1 MSKATL
7 HMLHTCPFCWKVRGL
22 IEYLHLDV
30 DLISVNGLKIKKAVS
45 FADGWGKVPVF
56 TDENGSHHVDSTPIM
71 KFIDKQYNGSKL
83 LNVSEQER
91 TKKWLESLILVHAR
105 PTTRAAASRSPNS
118 FPTRSSR
125 RVGEHGPEVVT
136 GHGFIMVSVENQAF
150 SF

>member
-45 FADGWGKVPVF
+45 FTDGWGKVPVF
-56 TDENGSHHVDSTPIM
+56 TDENGAHHVDSTPIM

-91 TKKWLESLILVHAR
+91 TTKWLEWSDQKMSKATVPILYGTLGSAFKT
-105 PTTRAAASRSPNS
+105 TTRISKLEN
-118 FPTRSSR
+118 F
-125 RVGEHGPEVVT
+125 
-136 GHGFIMVSVENQAF
+136 GFISKRLYAGQD
-150 SF
+150 SQ